1 MIGGTGARDRA
12 LTAVLVAKDRVLAE
26 SFLAAAAEAR
36 VFEILSDLKE
46 YPPAPTLEMRLR
58 QIQPD
63 VLLIDVA
70 SDFEAAAALIHAAA
84 AVQPPIHVVGLHHRT
99 DPEVVIRCFRAGAAE
114 FLAAPFEG
122 SAQREAEAR
131 LRRLREPEPGRPQD
145 LGVLL
150 AFAPAKPGSGASTVA
165 TQCAFALKRAT
176 GGRVLLADLD
186 TQAGSIA
193 FHLKLQ
199 PTYSVLDAVERSSR
213 LDPGAWSAMTVSGG
227 GVDVLAAPEAPSP
240 SPVDSNGLHE
250 VLEYSRMLYDWV
262 VVDLP
267 SVFQRLSL
275 FVLSEVDAACL
286 VTTADLVSLHMAR
299 RAVALLNQLGFSRDR
314 FQMVVNRLERHSG
327 LSASDMEKIFSCPVF
342 ATLPEDPH
350 SVHRMVTRVEP
361 LGKECELGRALDQLA
376 GKVRSLTPAGGKLK
390 GAAAEGRVAVAES

>member
-1 MIGGTGARDRA
+1 MIGGTGAHERA

-26 SFLAAAAEAR
+26 SFLAAASESR

-46 YPPAPTLEMRLR
+46 YPPAATLEMRLR

-70 SDFEAAAALIHAAA
+70 SDFETASRLIQAAA

-99 DPEVVIRCFRAGAAE
+99 DPEAVIRCFRAGAAE
-114 FLAAPFEG
+114 FLSAPFEAA
-122 SAQREAEAR
+122 AQRDAAGR
-131 LRRLREPEPGRPQD
+131 LRRLRDPEPGRPQEN
-145 LGVLL
+145 GAVV
-150 AFAPAKPGSGASTVA
+150 AFAPAKPGSGASTAA

-176 GGRVLLADLD
+176 GGRVLLVDLD

-213 LDPGAWSAMTVSGG
+213 LDPGAWSALVASAGG
-227 GVDVLAAPEAPSP
+227 IDVLAAPEIPAPGGI
-240 SPVDSNGLHE
+240 DSNGLHE

-267 SVFQRLSL
+267 SVFHRLTL
-275 FVLSEVDAACL
+275 FVLSEADAACL
-286 VTTADLVSLHMAR
+286 VSTADLVSLHMAR
-299 RAVALLNQLGFSRDR
+299 RAVGLLGQLGFARDR
-314 FQMVVNRLERHSG
+314 FQMVVNRLDRRAG
-327 LSASDMEKIFSCPVF
+327 LSASDMEKIFGCPVF

-361 LGKECELGRALDQLA
+361 PGKDCELGRALEQLA
-376 GKVRSLTPAGGKLK
+376 AKIRSLSSV
-390 GAAAEGRVAVAES
+390 GARPGRAEGRVAVAES